1 MRRLLLNL
9 KIAWRSLCN
18 FRLRTILAI
27 TGVFLGTISL
37 IIVSNLS
44 DSLSKKTEMEIENL
58 GKNLLIVR
66 SGIVRRVASGTVLMS
81 EATNLTLEDAK
92 AIMNGS
98 RFVNNISPSGNK
110 AFPIRYGNITLT
122 SVLVVGV
129 IPNYPEIRNHNVKEG
144 SFITEEDNR
153 NLRKRAVLGTKI
165 AEKLFGK
172 ENPIGKHI
180 LIFRVPCEVIGV
192 MEEKGVD
199 ISGIDQ
205 DNQIFIPLNTFMR
218 RFVNKNYINSIYV
231 QVSDTKNI
239 PSAKQEIEELL
250 RKRHKIT
257 EGKKDDFTVIDLK
270 DVTALKSQA
279 VELITVLGRIAAVV
293 SFLIGGIGILSIMIL
308 IVNERR
314 LEIGIRRA
322 VGSRK
327 RDIILQFLTE
337 SSFISLSG
345 GIIGVL
351 LGFTASII
359 IFKLANLPFTMSL
372 KAILIA
378 FAASVFVGILAG
390 LYPSKKATTIQPVDV
405 IRQRL

>member
-1 MRRLLLNL
+1 MKRIILNL

-18 FRLRTILAI
+18 FRLRTVLAI

-66 SGIVRRVASGTVLMS
+66 SGTVRRVATGTALIS
-81 EATNLTLEDAK
+81 QATTLTLKDAE
-92 AIMNGS
+92 AILNGS
-98 RFVNNISPSGNK
+98 RFIIDLSPSSNK
-110 AFPIRYGNITLT
+110 VFPIRYGNTTLT
-122 SVLVVGV
+122 SVLVVGAS
-129 IPNYPEIRNHNVKEG
+129 PNYPDIRNHYVKEG
-144 SFITEEDNR
+144 LFITEEDNKQ
-153 NLRKRAVLGTKI
+153 LKRVAVIGTKV

-180 LIFRVPCEVIGV
+180 LIFRVPCEIIGV
-192 MEEKGVD
+192 MEEKGSD

-231 QVSDTKNI
+231 QVSDTRNI
-239 PSAKQEIEELL
+239 RDAKEEIEEIL
-250 RKRHKIT
+250 RKRHNIT

-279 VELITVLGRIAAVV
+279 IELITVLGRIAAVI
-293 SFLIGGIGILSIMIL
+293 SFSIGGLGILSIMIL

-327 RDIILQFLTE
+327 RDIILQFLLE
-337 SSFISLSG
+337 SSFISLIG
-345 GIIGVL
+345 GIVGVF
-351 LGFTASII
+351 LGSIASVV
-359 IFKLANLPFTMSL
+359 IFKLSNLPFTISPSAL
-372 KAILIA
+372 FIA
-378 FAASVFVGILAG
+378 FAASVLIGILAG
-390 LYPSKKATTIQPVDV
+390 IYPSKKATTIQPIDV
-405 IRQRL
+405 IKA